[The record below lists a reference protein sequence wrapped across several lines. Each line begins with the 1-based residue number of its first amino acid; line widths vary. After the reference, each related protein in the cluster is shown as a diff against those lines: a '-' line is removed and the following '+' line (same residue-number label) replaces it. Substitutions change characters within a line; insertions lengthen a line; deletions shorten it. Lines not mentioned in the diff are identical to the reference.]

1 MNPHQE
7 RPIQLFPDGV
17 RCLILVDDFQQSQHA
32 GCAGNESGNDCAK
45 NAVCF
50 LRYFNNFR
58 FFFHAILLSVLGS
71 GCSQVFP
78 EKESRKQITF
88 VPALFRF
95 DDDFHVCLSGLSGSF
110 EESVFPHAA
119 PEVFS
124 LGRLADDDVIKH
136 VNTDN
141 FSCINQHTGR

>member
-17 RCLILVDDFQQSQHA
+17 RCLILVDDFQQSQHT
-32 GCAGNESGNDCAK
+32 GCASNESGNDCAK

-50 LRYFNNFR
+50 LLYFDDFR
-58 FFFHAILLSVLGS
+58 FFFHAASFLFWVQVVHKCSQRKSPSNRLLFSLGS
-71 GCSQVFP
+71 SASMMMSMF
-78 EKESRKQITF
+78 
-88 VPALFRF
+88 A
-95 DDDFHVCLSGLSGSF
+95 SGFSGSF

-124 LGRLADDDVIKH
+124 LGRLADDDVIQ
-136 VNTDN
+136 NINSDN
-141 FSCINQHTGR
+141 FACVDQHIGR